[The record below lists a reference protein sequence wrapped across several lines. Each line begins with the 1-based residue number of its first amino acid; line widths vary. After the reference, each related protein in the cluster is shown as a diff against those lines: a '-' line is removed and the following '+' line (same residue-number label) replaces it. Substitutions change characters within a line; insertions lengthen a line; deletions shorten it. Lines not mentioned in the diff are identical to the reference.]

1 MITTHEKTSGEL
13 YSARSSLRPINFYC
27 DAPGAHSV
35 QIAGDFNNW
44 FPVPMHRRVDGWCV
58 QVLLCHGHHQYRFLV
73 DGTPTL
79 DPQATGVARDE
90 RNEQVSIVAVS

>member
-58 QVLLCHGHHQYRFLV
+58 QVLLCHR
-73 DGTPTL
+73 P
-79 DPQATGVARDE
+79 PS
-90 RNEQVSIVAVS
+90 VSISRGRHTHARPAGHGCCPGWA